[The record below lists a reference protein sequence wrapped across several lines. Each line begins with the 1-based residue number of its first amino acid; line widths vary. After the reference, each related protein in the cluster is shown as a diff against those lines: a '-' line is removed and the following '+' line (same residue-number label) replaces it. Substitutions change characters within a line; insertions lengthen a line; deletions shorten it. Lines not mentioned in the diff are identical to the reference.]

1 MREKKTHVLPS
12 RLNIVT
18 SAKKI
23 SRTKNCPKK
32 RKMKDGNFTSI
43 NVLSM
48 FLSQWITRINIC
60 TYKFNIAWEMFSDR
74 NSDLLSLSGTQIFF
88 FVPYSWHVDHII
100 SHFFTELKIYH
111 QSLIFNFSIFCTT
124 DLWYSKC
131 FKIVPNSSKLK
142 WPQLVSWK
150 GSYMCFLLF
159 IFSKYWS

>member
-1 MREKKTHVLPS
+1 
-12 RLNIVT
+12 
-18 SAKKI
+18 
-23 SRTKNCPKK
+23 
-32 RKMKDGNFTSI
+32 
-43 NVLSM
+43 
-48 FLSQWITRINIC
+48 
-60 TYKFNIAWEMFSDR
+60 MFSDG

-111 QSLIFNFSIFCTT
+111 QSLIFNFNIFCTT

-150 GSYMCFLLF
+150 SSYMFFAVYFFQVLILVNGNLSVILSRSPCPRLFLQNTIYFSLLNDRNQGWQKWLF
-159 IFSKYWS
+159 SEEDSLAGNNDQF